1 MDRPGP
7 WAAGGAA
14 GAPPRP
20 LLLARRAW
28 LPGDGRALC
37 RWLVR
42 ARHRDPPRPYSG
54 NGVPPVPPLPV
65 RGPRRRRRAPPGP
78 PPDLERRRSVE
89 AELRELLGQERT
101 WTSGQLVEALAE
113 RGIRLSERQVRRYL
127 RRLDAGWRR
136 TKRTLVPLANRRTR
150 ASWLSPT

>member
-1 MDRPGP
+1 M
-7 WAAGGAA
+7 
-14 GAPPRP
+14 
-20 LLLARRAW
+20 
-28 LPGDGRALC
+28 
-37 RWLVR
+37 
-42 ARHRDPPRPYSG
+42 
-54 NGVPPVPPLPV
+54 PPVPPLPV

-150 ASWLSPT
+150 AS